1 MKKYLFIIPIMICL
15 SVLFLDNKTYATT
28 NFIGLYPEACMNRVN
43 SHPSKPQFQQLMVDH
58 IPENLKTK
66 SSFMNFWAYDA
77 DWNLFISTN
86 SNGQKLVSGTYKTTP
101 YSTSIGWA
109 NNNSVQKYTWND
121 ITKTWTYNNIMSG
134 PTIAWPLAD
143 IGNCI
148 PYANDIDGHYLS
160 TVSAPS
166 GFKDSDYI
174 FEYSSGIE
182 YDGVINFDVIGK
194 QVVFDISQVNPAPTS
209 YTIDYGD
216 GNTGNSLTHI
226 YDDPGEKTVEFT
238 FNNGIL
244 KFYAYPIIH
253 ADMGNIHL
261 KANVSSWNVALSGSQ
276 VADNPVTFNFDF
288 ISGNGTAFKNYETEI
303 DPNVSYYSID
313 GYQVQTTTING
324 NLSYEI
330 QLNYEYD
337 HTLTEKRIYMKTTDQ
352 YGYTKTIYV
361 DVNLGAIGTTSFEND
376 GTNPELYTDPVPQVP
391 DIGDA
396 CSVQQDWPFFDFA
409 ACASSIKQT
418 FELVLIDGQDLKSI
432 AAGAPSG
439 CYTLRVIDDWL
450 FLPNQYVC
458 PRFNDTIRNILTPFI
473 ILAFGLMGIRFLAH
487 GTNGRDY

>member
-1 MKKYLFIIPIMICL
+1 MICL
-15 SVLFLDNKTYATT
+15 SVLFLDSKTYATT
-28 NFIGLYPEACMNRVN
+28 NFIGLYPDACTNRVN
-43 SHPSKPQFQQLMVDH
+43 DHPGQTQFNQIMVDN
-58 IPENLKTK
+58 IPENQKDK
-66 SSFMNFWAYDA
+66 SIFMNFWAYDA
-77 DWNLFISTN
+77 DWNLFISENNKQLPVGTII
-86 SNGQKLVSGTYKTTP
+86 SNNDQK
-101 YSTSIGWA
+101 IGWLD
-109 NNNSVQKYTWND
+109 NQNVQRYTWD
-121 ITKTWTYNNIMSG
+121 EISQTWTFIGYINNIMLWNMSG
-134 PTIAWPLAD
+134 
-143 IGNCI
+143 IGNCL
-148 PYANDIDGHYLS
+148 PYAQNLDYTALS
-160 TVSAPS
+160 IYEPATYRV
-166 GFKDSDYI
+166 SDYVY
-174 FEYSSGIE
+174 EYSNGIE

-238 FNNGIL
+238 FNNGVL

-288 ISGNGTAFKNYETEI
+288 TSGNGTAFKNYETEI

-324 NLSYEI
+324 ELSYEI
-330 QLNYEYD
+330 QINYEYD
-337 HTLTEKRIYMKTTDQ
+337 HTLTNKRIYMKTTDQ

-361 DVNLGAIGTTSFEND
+361 DVDLGSIGTTTFEND

-391 DIGDA
+391 NIGDA
-396 CSVQQDWPFFDFA
+396 CSVQESWPFFDFA

-458 PRFNDTIRNILTPFI
+458 PRFNDTIRGILTPFI